1 MKKIVLPAAAAQ
13 LAPIREAAQRDLA
26 LQKARLKH
34 AIAADNW
41 EAARVASATISDL
54 EARLG

>member
-1 MKKIVLPAAAAQ
+1 MKEIILPAVATQ

-34 AIAADNW
+34 AIAAENW
-41 EAARVASATISDL
+41 DAVRSASTSISEL